1 MKRDN
6 NVLRFGNILNDHKQ
20 EVDNG
25 NIDRLI
31 FSYPIN
37 VWIH

>member
-6 NVLRFGNILNDHKQ
+6 NVLRFGNILNGHKQ
-20 EVDNG
+20 GLDNG

-31 FSYPIN
+31 FFLT
-37 VWIH
+37 